1 MKRIQKVYLP
11 LWLAWFSQLFVL
23 PIWGLVT
30 YQVFFTEKGR
40 GDLGLAGWLVIS
52 LVMAAVSLMLLLMG
66 YRKLPAYIIEEE
78 DQ

>member
-1 MKRIQKVYLP
+1 MGRTRKVYLP

-23 PIWGLVT
+23 PIWCFVT

-40 GDLGLAGWLVIS
+40 AELGTAHWILVT
-52 LVMAAVSLMLLLMG
+52 LVMAAVSVMLLLMG

-78 DQ
+78 DN